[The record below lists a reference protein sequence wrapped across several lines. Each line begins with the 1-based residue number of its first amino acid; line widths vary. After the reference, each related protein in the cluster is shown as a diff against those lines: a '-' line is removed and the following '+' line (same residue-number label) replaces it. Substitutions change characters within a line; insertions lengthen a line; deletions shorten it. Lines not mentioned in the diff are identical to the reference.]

1 VVSIASNRVRT
12 SSTFRTG
19 DLSFRWVCFG
29 PRTAWAGFT
38 GRTWPNTIQSN
49 QIRSA
54 ANRCFHSGLG
64 MLPELVLK
72 EGGNVD
78 RLSLDEI
85 LDAMRRTE
93 RGELPN
99 RFHLVAAGVLVA
111 DVAAEEVPH
120 PLPGLRLGGEDGGRE
135 VPGLAISF
143 SCHRLSL

>member
-1 VVSIASNRVRT
+1 
-12 SSTFRTG
+12 
-19 DLSFRWVCFG
+19 
-29 PRTAWAGFT
+29 
-38 GRTWPNTIQSN
+38 
-49 QIRSA
+49 
-54 ANRCFHSGLG
+54 